1 MLKTPNTVWPPLL
14 NERAEMLQNGK
25 VVARFV
31 CVLVRRAGLAL
42 CVVSS
47 CARCGVFA
55 RCRVGVPASSWS
67 GPQIGIYSLGAP
79 IHYLSQNYVVN
90 FTARPRRPRE
100 ELLEC
105 RGGRPSS
112 GRADSRAISHDF
124 GWKFLRP

>member
-1 MLKTPNTVWPPLL
+1 
-14 NERAEMLQNGK
+14 MLQNGK

-55 RCRVGVPASSWS
+55 RCRVGVPASSWA

-79 IHYLSQNYVVN
+79 IHYLSANYVVN
-90 FTARPRRPRE
+90 FTARPTS
-100 ELLEC
+100 
-105 RGGRPSS
+105 PSGQS
-112 GRADSRAISHDF
+112 ASFSDAKNVLHFCDPVFLCFALSPSRF
-124 GWKFLRP
+124 FLF

>member
-14 NERAEMLQNGK
+14 NERAEMLQSGK

-55 RCRVGVPASSWS
+55 RCRVGVPASSWA
-67 GPQIGIYSLGAP
+67 GPQIGIYSLGAAM
-79 IHYLSQNYVVN
+79 HYLSFQLVVN
-90 FTARPRRPRE
+90 F
-100 ELLEC
+100 
-105 RGGRPSS
+105 
-112 GRADSRAISHDF
+112 
-124 GWKFLRP
+124 

>member
-1 MLKTPNTVWPPLL
+1 MVKTPNTVWPPLL
-14 NERAEMLQNGK
+14 NERAEMLQSGK

-55 RCRVGVPASSWS
+55 RCRVGVPASSWA

-90 FTARPRRPRE
+90 FTARHHRPRPN
-100 ELLEC
+100 
-105 RGGRPSS
+105 RR
-112 GRADSRAISHDF
+112 
-124 GWKFLRP
+124 K